1 MRDAKRR
8 NSLRFMTGRWIPRV
22 DARLFDALLA
32 AIAVAVGQA
41 DVWLGLDDGG
51 EGRAIHAH
59 QPVSAALS
67 FIAMSMIVVRRRA
80 PLAGLVAMV
89 LAGIAQVVLLEPV
102 AFFFGQF
109 IPIVLMTYSVAAYP
123 ADPRVARAGL
133 AVALAG
139 VGTITLSIP
148 ELRGW
153 DELLF
158 DGAVLVVAW
167 TVGNIAGA
175 RARRAE
181 ALASRAER
189 LEREREHVV
198 ADERARLARELHD
211 IVAHSVSVI
220 AVQAEAGEALL
231 DEPER
236 AAEAFRSIQATSRQ
250 ALGELRRLLGLL
262 REVDDPPALA
272 PQPGLTDVETLVNQM
287 RGAGLDIDYV
297 VQGEPARIDPGVD
310 LAAYRVIQEA
320 LTNALKHAAPA
331 HARVRVRFL
340 AHALELEVAD
350 DGSGVNGNGNGN
362 GQGLV
367 GVRERVALYGG
378 EVFAGRLPEG
388 GFAVRARLP
397 LESV

>member
-1 MRDAKRR
+1 
-8 NSLRFMTGRWIPRV
+8 MTGRWIPRV
-22 DARLFDALLA
+22 DPRLFDAVLA
-32 AIAVAVGQA
+32 TVAVAIGQA
-41 DVWLGLDDGG
+41 DVWLGLDDGA
-51 EGRAIHAH
+51 EGRTIVAH
-59 QPVSAALS
+59 QPFSAALS
-67 FIAMSMIVVRRRA
+67 FIAMSMLLLRRRA
-80 PLAGLVAMV
+80 PLAGLAAMI
-89 LAGIAQVVLLEPV
+89 LAALAQVVLLEPV

-109 IPIVLMTYSVAAYP
+109 IPILLMTYAVAAYP

-133 AVALAG
+133 AVALVG
-139 VGTITLSIP
+139 VGTVMLSIP

-153 DELLF
+153 DELFF
-158 DGAVLVVAW
+158 DGAGLVTAW
-167 TVGNIAGA
+167 TVGNIAGT
-175 RARRAE
+175 RGRRAE

-250 ALGELRRLLGLL
+250 ALAELRRLLGLL
-262 REVDDPPALA
+262 REVDDPPTLA
-272 PQPGLTDVETLVNQM
+272 PQPGLTDVEALVDQM
-287 RGAGLDIDYV
+287 RGAGLDIDYA
-297 VQGEPARIDPGVD
+297 VQGKPAKVDPGVD

-320 LTNALKHAAPA
+320 LTNALKHAGPA
-331 HARVRVRFL
+331 RARVRVRFL
-340 AHALELEVAD
+340 AHDLELEVAD
-350 DGSGVNGNGNGN
+350 DGIGVNGNGHGN

-378 EVFAGRLPEG
+378 DVFTGTLPEG

-397 LESV
+397 LGSL

>member
-59 QPVSAALS
+59 QPVSAAVS

-297 VQGEPARIDPGVD
+297 VQGEPARIDPGGRPDVVPH
-310 LAAYRVIQEA
+310 RPGGSHER
-320 LTNALKHAAPA
+320 APTCGVP
-331 HARVRVRFL
+331 ARGRC
-340 AHALELEVAD
+340 
-350 DGSGVNGNGNGN
+350 DGDA
-362 GQGLV
+362 
-367 GVRERVALYGG
+367 RR
-378 EVFAGRLPEG
+378 GRHRDHDPG
-388 GFAVRARLP
+388 
-397 LESV
+397 